1 MKQLLAAIF
10 LTLLLAACGKDRKEI
25 VVNPSLSVSELT
37 LEAGERAEVTVS
49 DAGSF
54 TVSSSDERVASAVAD
69 VSRGKVVIE
78 AKGAGSA
85 IVSVYVGRPAP
96 LTVKVTVTQTDRTP
110 DISDQLGD
118 RSMRYVSDD
127 LALRYD
133 DGGIIFETDSRG
145 RYTIVDITAGRRIV
159 FDAGELPSA
168 FPQRLEKASLTV
180 DGEPIALRYAAAAEA
195 RSSDRA
201 AVWYCLV
208 TTDNRRIVIVTNEF

>member
-180 DGEPIALRYAAAAEA
+180 DGEPIALRYAAAEA

>member
-69 VSRGKVVIE
+69 VSRDKVVIE
-78 AKGAGSA
+78 AKGTG
-85 IVSVYVGRPAP
+85 
-96 LTVKVTVTQTDRTP
+96 TQTDRTP
-110 DISDQLGD
+110 DISDQLTD

-159 FDAGELPSA
+159 FDAGELPIRT
-168 FPQRLEKASLTV
+168 FK
-180 DGEPIALRYAAAAEA
+180 IK
-195 RSSDRA
+195 
-201 AVWYCLV
+201 
-208 TTDNRRIVIVTNEF
+208 

>member
-1 MKQLLAAIF
+1 
-10 LTLLLAACGKDRKEI
+10 
-25 VVNPSLSVSELT
+25 
-37 LEAGERAEVTVS
+37 
-49 DAGSF
+49 
-54 TVSSSDERVASAVAD
+54 
-69 VSRGKVVIE
+69 
-78 AKGAGSA
+78 
-85 IVSVYVGRPAP
+85 
-96 LTVKVTVTQTDRTP
+96 
-110 DISDQLGD
+110 
-118 RSMRYVSDD
+118 MRYVSDD
-127 LALRYD
+127 LALRYY

-180 DGEPIALRYAAAAEA
+180 DGEPIALRYAAAEA